1 MRGACRSQLGLPGK
15 QWSPWRSKRK
25 SPRAR
30 RASRLYARISWMF
43 GDETTKSFGCRSS
56 ASHRP
61 WSRPLSSLMIT
72 SSCAAGNAACSRVV
86 SCRALD
92 PSPKVCTIALT
103 SGWSVCPEP
112 LQTAT
117 LRLGFHSERRGCRS
131 SWVARRAS
139 RSARSR
145 NARSTC
151 SRRSSSLVL
160 APISATAN
168 MACASVRRAAGCWPN
183 FGRKTTGHER
193 LTSYNYRPA
202 CPMSALL
209 CVCAPCSC
217 SYGGRSR
224 PGVCRALPP
233 PTPPRAQRC
242 GGACQGPKRAA

>member
-1 MRGACRSQLGLPGK
+1 LQGACRSQLGLPGK

-72 SSCAAGNAACSRVV
+72 SRCAAGNAACSRVV

-139 RSARSR
+139 LSARSR

-151 SRRSSSLVL
+151 SRRSSSLAL

-168 MACASVRRAAGCWPN
+168 MAAPRASGGLLATCLGGKPRDT
-183 FGRKTTGHER
+183 KY
-193 LTSYNYRPA
+193 LTS
-202 CPMSALL
+202 
-209 CVCAPCSC
+209 
-217 SYGGRSR
+217 
-224 PGVCRALPP
+224 
-233 PTPPRAQRC
+233 
-242 GGACQGPKRAA
+242 K